1 MSNVL
6 LVDGDNLLTI
16 GFHGLKDY
24 YHKGKHIGGL
34 YHFINTLKRSFDAF
48 KLDKICVF
56 WDGKEGSLSRKKI
69 YHLYKENRRER
80 TRTEEEI
87 QSYRYQRERIK
98 QYLEELY
105 VRQAEFEY
113 CESDD
118 CIAFYSQ
125 NSPKEKK
132 FIYSSDRDLMQ
143 LVTDDVTLYNPSH
156 KKLYNKNDLVEYDK
170 ETIIVE
176 NVKLVKILCGDPSDN
191 IYGIRNLGLKRL
203 ITMFPQVKDT
213 KLTLSEVREMGNKL
227 FEEDKD
233 NKLVQNFLTGVTKLG
248 VFGDEFFEINNK
260 IVSLDQPIL
269 TEEAKEGIFGL
280 INENLDPEGRSYKN
294 MMKMMTEDGIFT
306 LLPKSEDAWINFLNP
321 FLRLTRI
328 EKNKQI
334 VKFKINKKK

>member
-1 MSNVL
+1 MSNIL

-16 GFHGLKDY
+16 GFHGRKNY
-24 YHKGKHIGGL
+24 FHNGKHIGGL
-34 YHFINTLKRSFDAF
+34 YHFIDTLKRSFEAF
-48 KLDKICVF
+48 NLDKICVF
-56 WDGKEGSLSRKKI
+56 WDGKQGSLSRKKI

-80 TRTEEEI
+80 IRTEEEI
-87 QSYRYQRERIK
+87 QSYQYQRDRIK

-143 LVTDDVTLYNPSH
+143 LVTDNVALYNPSH
-156 KKLYNKNDLVEYDK
+156 QKVYKKNDVVEYDK
-170 ETIIVE
+170 EYIIVE

-203 ITMFPQVKDT
+203 ISLFPQIKDT

-227 FEEDKD
+227 FEQDKD
-233 NKLVQNFLTGVTKLG
+233 NKLIQNFLTGVTKLG
-248 VFGDEFFEINNK
+248 VFGDEFFQINNQ
-260 IVSLDQPIL
+260 IVSLDDPIL
-269 TEEAKEGIFGL
+269 TEEAKEGIFSL
-280 INENLDPEGRSYKN
+280 INENLDTEGRSYKN
-294 MMKMMTEDGIFT
+294 AMRMMNDDGVFKF
-306 LLPKSEDAWINFLNP
+306 LPKGDDGLVNFLNP

-334 VKFKINKKK
+334 VKFKIKK

>member
-16 GFHGLKDY
+16 GFHGLKNHY
-24 YHKGKHIGGL
+24 YQSKHIGGL
-34 YHFINTLKRSFDAF
+34 YHFINTLRKSFDAF

-56 WDGKEGSLSRKKI
+56 WDGEEGSLSRKKI
-69 YHLYKENRRER
+69 YHLYKENRK
-80 TRTEEEI
+80 TRIKTEEEI
-87 QSYRYQRERIK
+87 QSYQQQRRRIK
-98 QYLEELY
+98 QYLEELFI
-105 VRQAEFEY
+105 RQGEFKY

-118 CIAFYSQ
+118 CIAYYTQ

-143 LVTDDVTLYNPSH
+143 LINDDVTLYNPSH
-156 KKLYNKNDLVEYDK
+156 QKLYNKNDIIEYDK
-170 ETIIVE
+170 ENIIVE

-203 ITMFPQVKDT
+203 IGLFPEIKNKQ
-213 KLTLSEVREMGNKL
+213 LTLTEVREMGDKL
-227 FEEDKD
+227 FEQDKS
-233 NKLVQNFLTGVTKLG
+233 NKLIQNFLTGVTKLG
-248 VFGDEFFEINNK
+248 VFGEEFFTINNQ
-260 IVSLDQPIL
+260 IISLDEPLL
-269 TEEAKEGIFGL
+269 TDEAKSGVLGL
-280 INENLDPEGRSYKN
+280 VNENLDAEGRSYKN
-294 MMKMMTEDGIFT
+294 TMKMMMEDGIFT

-334 VKFKINKKK
+334 IKFKIK